1 MNSKKFFNGSNSRK
15 TKQNNVKKTND
26 TCTQIETKPPEKNVS
41 KFSLKE
47 PKNVNKSNL
56 ITVKYINPRQLSF
69 FILNRYFSEKSN
81 LKSLLNEFL
90 KKYSLLEL
98 DRRFIYEVVKGTVRY
113 VIRIDFLI
121 SLFSNKNIKSLDND
135 VLNILRQAVYQIL
148 YMDKTP
154 GYAAVYESVEIAKKL
169 IGTYSSRFVNAVL
182 RKINSVPK
190 IEEFLEN
197 SIKNTFR
204 DPAERLSVRYSYPKR
219 IADYWVK
226 SFGVEKTELLL
237 RSLNC
242 EPQVFIRVN
251 RLKTDKTKLMKAFT
265 ESGMQEGRDFFS
277 EPLDNIKTADGCY
290 METSAYTSFNLG
302 NKSKIKASSDGN
314 TGLGDNHEITANS
327 ICEMGSFKKTCLYDD
342 CIVLKSVQNIEKV
355 PGYLQGHFSIQ
366 DFSSQFAVKYFLKPE
381 KHDKILD
388 ICGAPGGKATYMA
401 ELTEDDA
408 EIVSVDI
415 NIKKLDLFQ
424 ENIERLGIKNI
435 SLINADATEADFLRQ
450 EKFENY
456 FDKVFIDAPCSA
468 LGTISKNPDAKY
480 ANNPPDLERLGEIT
494 RKILSAADKYLRP
507 GGIIILYKCTLSE
520 IENQA
525 FVKKFIGQNHGKYQ
539 IEYPFSYST
548 DVLASPD
555 LPDPQCWLQD
565 SRVSSENSNL
575 MKDSILQLA
584 ARLGPLLKKSPLF
597 EIMPDYF
604 SSEAGFVC
612 ILKKSA

>member
-1 MNSKKFFNGSNSRK
+1 LNSKKFFNGSNSGK
-15 TKQNNVKKTND
+15 TKRNNAKETKD
-26 TCTQIETKPPEKNVS
+26 TCTQKETKPHEKIVS
-41 KFSLKE
+41 KFSQNE
-47 PKNVNKSNL
+47 PKYASKTNRG
-56 ITVKYINPRQLSF
+56 TVKYVNPRQISYL
-69 FILNRYFSEKSN
+69 ILNRYFSEKSN

-90 KKYSLLEL
+90 KKYSFLEL

-197 SIKNTFR
+197 SVKNTFR
-204 DPAERLSVRYSYPKR
+204 DPTERLSVKYSYPKW
-219 IADYWVK
+219 IADYWIK
-226 SFGVEKTELLL
+226 SFGAERTELLFRL
-237 RSLNC
+237 LNC

-251 RLKTDKTKLMKAFT
+251 RLKTDKIKLIHAFK
-265 ESGMQEGRDFFS
+265 ESGMQQGRDFFS
-277 EPLDNIKTADGCY
+277 EPLDKDNIENAC
-290 METSAYTSFNLG
+290 SIASFE
-302 NKSKIKASSDGN
+302 KS
-314 TGLGDNHEITANS
+314 GL
-327 ICEMGSFKKTCLYDD
+327 FDD
-342 CIVLKSVQNIEKV
+342 YIVLKSVQNIEKV

-366 DFSSQFAVKYFLKPE
+366 DLSSQFAVKYFLNPE

-401 ELTEDDA
+401 ELTDDDA

-424 ENIERLGIKNI
+424 ENIERLGIKNTF
-435 SLINADATEADFLRQ
+435 LINADVTEIDFLRQ
-450 EKFENY
+450 DKFENY
-456 FDKVFIDAPCSA
+456 FDKIFIDAPCSA

-480 ANNPPDLERLGEIT
+480 ANTLTDMERLGEIT
-494 RKILSAADKYLRP
+494 LKMLYTVDKYLKP

-520 IENQA
+520 IENQGPI
-525 FVKKFIGQNHGKYQ
+525 KKFIGQNHDKYQ
-539 IEYPFSYST
+539 IEYPFSNYT
-548 DVLASPD
+548 DILASAD
-555 LPDPQCWLQD
+555 TAGSQGVAQE
-565 SRVSSENSNL
+565 SRKAGEVGNL
-575 MKDSILQLA
+575 KKDSILQLA
-584 ARLGPLLKKSPLF
+584 AWLGPLLKKAPLF

>member
-1 MNSKKFFNGSNSRK
+1 LNNKKFFNGSNSGK
-15 TKQNNVKKTND
+15 TNLNHAKKTND
-26 TCTQIETKPPEKNVS
+26 TCTQKETKPQEKTVS
-41 KFSLKE
+41 KFSQNE
-47 PKNVNKSNL
+47 PKYANKTNCG
-56 ITVKYINPRQLSF
+56 TVKHVNPRQITFL
-69 FILNRYFSEKSN
+69 ILNRYFSEKSN

-121 SLFSNKNIKSLDND
+121 SLFSNKNIKSLDTD

-197 SIKNTFR
+197 SLKNTYS
-204 DPAERLSVRYSYPKR
+204 DPAEMLSVRYSYPKW
-219 IADYWVK
+219 IADYWIK
-226 SFGVEKTELLL
+226 SFGAERTELLF

-251 RLKTDKTKLMKAFT
+251 RLKTDKIKLMHAFK
-265 ESGMQEGRDFFS
+265 ESGMQQGRDFFS
-277 EPLDNIKTADGCY
+277 EPLDKDNI
-290 METSAYTSFNLG
+290 EN
-302 NKSKIKASSDGN
+302 
-314 TGLGDNHEITANS
+314 
-327 ICEMGSFKKTCLYDD
+327 ICNIASFKKSSLFDD
-342 CIVLKSVQNIEKV
+342 CIVLKSVQNIEKI

-366 DFSSQFAVKYFLKPE
+366 DFSSQFAVKYFMDPA
-381 KHDKILD
+381 KHDRILD
-388 ICGAPGGKATYMA
+388 VCGAPGGKASYMS
-401 ELTEDDA
+401 ELTDDGA

-415 NIKKLDLFQ
+415 STKKMDLFA

-435 SLINADATEADFLRQ
+435 SLINADATEVDFLRKD
-450 EKFENY
+450 KFEHY
-456 FDKVFIDAPCSA
+456 FDKIFIDAPCSA
-468 LGTISKNPDAKY
+468 LGTISKNPDSKY
-480 ANNPPDLERLGEIT
+480 ANNPPDMERLGEIT
-494 RKILSAADKYLRP
+494 CKMLSAVYKYLKP

-520 IENQA
+520 IENQRS
-525 FVKKFIGQNHGKYQ
+525 VKKFIEQNPGKYQ
-539 IEYPFSYST
+539 IEYPFSNYMNI
-548 DVLASPD
+548 LASAD
-555 LPDPQCWLQD
+555 LAGSRGVLQE
-565 SRVSSENSNL
+565 SRKAGKGGNL
-575 MKDSILQLA
+575 KKDNILQLA
-584 ARLGPLLKKSPLF
+584 DWLGPLLKKAPLF

-612 ILKKSA
+612 ILKKSD

>member
-1 MNSKKFFNGSNSRK
+1 LNSKKFFNGSNSGK
-15 TKQNNVKKTND
+15 TNHNHAKKTND
-26 TCTQIETKPPEKNVS
+26 TYTQKETKPHEKIES
-41 KFSLKE
+41 KFSQNE
-47 PKNVNKSNL
+47 PKYAGKTNRG
-56 ITVKYINPRQLSF
+56 TVKYVNPRQISYL
-69 FILNRYFSEKSN
+69 ILNRYFSENSN

-121 SLFSNKNIKSLDND
+121 SLFSNKNITSLDKD

-204 DPAERLSVRYSYPKR
+204 DPAERLSVKYSYPKW
-219 IADYWVK
+219 IADYWIK
-226 SFGVEKTELLL
+226 SFGAERTELLF

-251 RLKTDKTKLMKAFT
+251 RLKTDKKKLINAFK
-265 ESGMQEGRDFFS
+265 ESGMQQGHDFFS
-277 EPLDNIKTADGCY
+277 EPLDNIETADGCE

-314 TGLGDNHEITANS
+314 TGLGDNHEITADS

-366 DFSSQFAVKYFLKPE
+366 DFSSQFAVKYFLDPA
-381 KHDKILD
+381 KHDRILD

-401 ELTEDDA
+401 EFTENDA

-435 SLINADATEADFLRQ
+435 SLINADATETDFLRQ
-450 EKFENY
+450 DKFENY
-456 FDKVFIDAPCSA
+456 FDKIFIDAPCSA

-480 ANNPPDLERLGEIT
+480 ANTLLDMERLGEIT
-494 RKILSAADKYLRP
+494 WKMLSAVDRYLKP

-525 FVKKFIGQNHGKYQ
+525 SVKKFIEQNPGKYQ
-539 IEYPFSYST
+539 IEYPFSNYT
-548 DVLASPD
+548 DIFASAEYTGSRSVL
-555 LPDPQCWLQD
+555 QE
-565 SRVSSENSNL
+565 SRKAGEGVNL
-575 MKDSILQLA
+575 KKDNILQLA
-584 ARLGPLLKKSPLF
+584 AWFGPLLKKAPLF

-612 ILKKSA
+612 ILKKLA